1 MDRHF
6 TLNSLRKGS
15 LCHHDAFKSFI
26 IKISKKAKLILAK
39 EILRNEL
46 NLNVKSLKYYG
57 FLIVH
62 FLNILLDK
70 RLIRGV
76 HPS

>member
-46 NLNVKSLKYYG
+46 NLNVKYYG